1 MESKKPDTAVLKDWI
16 EVYENDFSKYF
27 DLFQNWEEK
36 GYFEKLEK
44 LTEEKKKQL
53 CVKYKKLFTIS
64 CKLLQKYLIYSGI
77 YQTTVIMALKQAYYS
92 EIVTD
97 GQKWINLLF
106 LFKSY
111 DGSEKKMKFLL
122 KHINKDYFKIFKN
135 LNEYIQAEIKEANE

>member
-36 GYFEKLEK
+36 GYFEKLDK

-106 LFKSY
+106 
-111 DGSEKKMKFLL
+111 
-122 KHINKDYFKIFKN
+122 
-135 LNEYIQAEIKEANE
+135 